1 LIQSFALLAFIVAA
15 LHRRSAT
22 LIETHMHI
30 KSPLAALAV
39 AALACTGPVMAGQ
52 LNDGQILGIY
62 IQVNGFDIETAL
74 LGSAEGASED
84 VRSLARHVASDH
96 SGVRQAAYGLA
107 EKCRVTPTLPAE
119 RIAAAIDHGKALAKL
134 QGLKGAEFDRAYAQH
149 EVAFHRAAIEAVKTA
164 LLPSA
169 QCAELKAHFAQVLP
183 AFAHHLEQ
191 TEAVAAKVG
200 AAFTSP
206 SR

>member
-1 LIQSFALLAFIVAA
+1 MRITSSFAA
-15 LHRRSAT
+15 LC
-22 LIETHMHI
+22 
-30 KSPLAALAV
+30 LAALACNGP
-39 AALACTGPVMAGQ
+39 ALAGQ
-52 LNDGQILGIY
+52 LTDGQILGIY

-74 LGSAEGASED
+74 LGSAQGTSED
-84 VRSLARHVASDH
+84 VRSLAKHVASDH

-107 EKCRVTPTLPAE
+107 ETCKVTPTLPAE
-119 RIAAAIDHGKALAKL
+119 RNAAAIDHGKALARL

-183 AFAHHLEQ
+183 AFEHHLEQ

-200 AAFTSP
+200 GGLK
-206 SR
+206 